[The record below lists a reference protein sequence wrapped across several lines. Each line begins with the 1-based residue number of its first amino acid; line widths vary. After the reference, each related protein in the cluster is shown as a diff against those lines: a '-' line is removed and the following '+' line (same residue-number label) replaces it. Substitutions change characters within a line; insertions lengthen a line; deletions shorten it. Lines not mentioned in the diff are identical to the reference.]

1 MQVAQYT
8 YQSPS
13 TSAVQV
19 GKLDPSSV
27 KSDTTSTTS
36 EPPKSTNETL
46 TKAQSFQ
53 ATQTTEVSPTV
64 DANSLDLYV

>member
-13 TSAVQV
+13 PSAIQV

-27 KSDTTSTTS
+27 KDESTKS
-36 EPPKSTNETL
+36 SAELPKATNETL
-46 TKAQSFQ
+46 NKAQSFQ
-53 ATQTTEVSPTV
+53 ATQVQEVKPTV
-64 DANSLDLYV
+64 SATSIDTYA